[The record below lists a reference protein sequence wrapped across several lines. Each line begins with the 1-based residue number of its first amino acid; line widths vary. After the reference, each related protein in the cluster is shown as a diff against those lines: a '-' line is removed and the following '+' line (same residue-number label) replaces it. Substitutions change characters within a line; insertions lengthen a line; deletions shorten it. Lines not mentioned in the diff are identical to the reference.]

1 MGSQR
6 PLLKICGLTQPQ
18 EAAAVAAVGC
28 DAIGVI
34 AAPDSPRFL
43 ATAQRPEVW
52 QAVASAAPACRR
64 VLVVVDPDGATLTD
78 LEAGQGHQVVQLH
91 GNESPARC
99 AELAARLQ
107 LPLWKALRVRSAAD
121 LARAEAYA
129 GVVEALLLD
138 AWVPGAHGG
147 TGRRLPLEW
156 LQEFRPSLP
165 WWLAGGLGPG
175 SAAAALQQLEASGAS
190 PVGIDVSSGV
200 ETAPGRKNLEQVRL
214 LWRELSC
221 TELPAA

>member
-6 PLLKICGLTQPQ
+6 PLLKICGLTLPQ
-18 EAAAVAAVGC
+18 EAAAVAAMGC

-43 ATAQRPEVW
+43 PASQRPALW
-52 QAVASAAPACRR
+52 RAVASAAPTCRR
-64 VLVVVDPDGATLTD
+64 VLVVVDPDGATLAD

-91 GNESPARC
+91 GDESPTRC
-99 AELAARLQ
+99 AELATRLR
-107 LPLWKALRVRSAAD
+107 LPLWKALRVRSAED
-121 LARAEAYA
+121 LQRAEAYA
-129 GVVEALLLD
+129 GVVDAVLLD

-156 LQEFRPSLP
+156 LADFRPSLP

-175 SAAAALQQLEASGAS
+175 RAAAAWQQLEASGAA

-200 ETAPGRKNLEQVRL
+200 EISPGRKNLEQVRR
-214 LWRELSC
+214 LWEELSC

>member
-34 AAPDSPRFL
+34 GAPDSPRFRPP
-43 ATAQRPEVW
+43 AQRPALW
-52 QAVASAAPACRR
+52 QAVATAAPTCRR
-64 VLVVVDPDGATLTD
+64 VLVVVDPDDTSLAA
-78 LEAGQGHQVVQLH
+78 LEAGQGHQVIQLH
-91 GNESPARC
+91 GDESPARC
-99 AELAARLQ
+99 AELADRLG
-107 LPLWKALRVRSAAD
+107 LPLWKALRVRSAED

-129 GVVEALLLD
+129 GVVEAVLLD

-156 LQEFRPSLP
+156 LGAFRPSLP

-175 SAAAALQQLEASGAS
+175 RAAAALQELEASGAV
-190 PVGIDVSSGV
+190 PLGIDVSSGV
-200 ETAPGRKNLEQVRL
+200 ETSPGRKNLEQVRR
-214 LWRELSC
+214 LWAELSC
-221 TELPAA
+221 TEPPAA